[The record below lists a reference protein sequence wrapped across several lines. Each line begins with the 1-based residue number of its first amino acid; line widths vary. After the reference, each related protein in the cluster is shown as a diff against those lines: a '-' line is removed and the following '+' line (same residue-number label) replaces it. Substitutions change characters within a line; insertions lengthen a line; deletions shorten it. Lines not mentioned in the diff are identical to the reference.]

1 MKVIIYA
8 DGGSRGNPGVAGS
21 GIVIYAADG
30 STILDEI
37 AYVVG
42 KKSTNNVAEYY
53 GLLRGVERAA
63 ELGATE
69 VEFYMDSKL
78 VVEQI
83 NGRWKIKHPD
93 MQKLALEAKKVI
105 NSFDSFSLDW
115 VARAKNSVADKLSN
129 DAMDACAA
137 GHPVGIVRDKE
148 EAEGARDARL
158 PLALRA

>member
-1 MKVIIYA
+1 MRPKMRCRSAPTVVPIWFDLPKGTSSHTWCGMRRQRNIYGLNLVKVIIYA
-8 DGGSRGNPGVAGS
+8 EGGSRGNPGVAGS
-21 GIVIYAADG
+21 GIVLYAADG

-105 NSFDSFSLDW
+105 NS
-115 VARAKNSVADKLSN
+115 
-129 DAMDACAA
+129 
-137 GHPVGIVRDKE
+137 
-148 EAEGARDARL
+148 
-158 PLALRA
+158 